1 MDLSKLASYITLEP
15 SQLFRAERFVE
26 QGLKMYDADEELTEQ
41 YLKENL
47 HGVTLEYAMHVL
59 SEASTSYMDV
69 AIHNQGGKFS
79 APTAGVYGVSSRP
92 EIKKK
97 IKDKVLKKNEL
108 EKKQRAMKKEE
119 VELDELYKGKH
130 GQSEKEYQDSRSDGG
145 KMVSGDSK
153 HSGAAYSSRA
163 VKNTGPNPAGG
174 SKKPQGQGRMT
185 SGARADLQY
194 RKANLKKSNEEF
206 EVDEATYPQDFKG
219 GPVAKKKTGK
229 PNAQGDYGKKDIN
242 EEDYDRMKDRRQER
256 GGVDGNTN
264 YRRPPSTAT
273 GPKKKPS
280 GDSMSAFDKVAS
292 DLKKKY
298 GAGAIYTKK
307 TVRKE
312 EVVLEKKA
320 AKDYDGDGK
329 IESGSKEHA
338 GVVHNAIQR
347 AKGKKADGKDTRKEE
362 VQLEGKKEPCA
373 KCGKEHENVKHCCSK
388 KVEHAEWGVGECINE
403 MHTLDE
409 NGNISHYDVLFAH
422 GIEENVSVE
431 VLTTLV
437 SEMHEHAINTEK
449 NEVVESMKQARK
461 NVGASKC
468 WKGYKAQGT
477 KTKDGKVVPNCVKE
491 DEEIDESNIEI
502 KGKKKGNVIINPEVK
517 KVTENAD
524 ANKKMQIQKRQLMLN
539 KQKVA
544 LQQKATSQKKL
555 TDMHTEETEDIQE
568 VDMSTRSV
576 DYGQEIEDTTLRRK
590 TEKKS
595 LKDFKKLSKPKKS

>member
-92 EIKKK
+92 ELKKK
-97 IKDKVLKKNEL
+97 IKDKVLKRNEL

-119 VELDELYKGKH
+119 VEI
-130 GQSEKEYQDSRSDGG
+130 
-145 KMVSGDSK
+145 V
-153 HSGAAYSSRA
+153 
-163 VKNTGPNPAGG
+163 
-174 SKKPQGQGRMT
+174 
-185 SGARADLQY
+185 
-194 RKANLKKSNEEF
+194 
-206 EVDEATYPQDFKG
+206 
-219 GPVAKKKTGK
+219 
-229 PNAQGDYGKKDIN
+229 N
-242 EEDYDRMKDRRQER
+242 EEDADRLRDRRMER

-280 GDSMSAFDKVAS
+280 GNSMSAFDKVAG

-307 TVRKE
+307 TVKKE

-388 KVEHAEWGVGECINE
+388 KVEHAEWGVGECMNE

-491 DEEIDESNIEI
+491 DEEIDESNMEI

>member
-59 SEASTSYMDV
+59 SESSTSYMDV

-97 IKDKVLKKNEL
+97 IKDKVLKRNEL

-119 VELDELYKGKH
+119 VEQVTEADTSDANRNSPAH
-130 GQSEKEYQDSRSDGG
+130 RDRSNEGLSDRQIRM
-145 KMVSGDSK
+145 KK
-153 HSGAAYSSRA
+153 FAQKRA
-163 VKNTGPNPAGG
+163 QMA
-174 SKKPQGQGRMT
+174 
-185 SGARADLQY
+185 
-194 RKANLKKSNEEF
+194 LKKEEV
-206 EVDEATYPQDFKG
+206 EIV
-219 GPVAKKKTGK
+219 
-229 PNAQGDYGKKDIN
+229 N
-242 EEDYDRMKDRRQER
+242 EEDADRLRDRRMER

-280 GDSMSAFDKVAS
+280 GNSMSAFDKVAG

-298 GAGAIYTKK
+298 GAGAIYAKK
-307 TVRKE
+307 TVKKE

-362 VQLEGKKEPCA
+362 VQLEGKKEPCT

-388 KVEHAEWGVGECINE
+388 KVEHAEWGVGECMNE

-491 DEEIDESNIEI
+491 DEELEEGKRGLWDNIHAKRKRGEKPAKPGDKDYPKTLNVEETEEVEESNMEI